1 MIRTLLGLV
10 FNRWLLLALVLLALG
25 VAIWIVGPLVAIAE
39 KRPLETESARWIT
52 IATLAALLVLTMA
65 WKRWRAGRGNAAVVN
80 QLIAA
85 PAAERA
91 APESAD
97 LQAVRQRFEQAL
109 QSLQRARFGPRGLL
123 SGWSARLG
131 GRYLYELPWYLIIGA
146 PGSGKTTALRNC
158 GLNFPLAGSAGEQAL
173 RGVGGT
179 RNCDWWFTDQAVL
192 IDTAGRFVT
201 QDSDRENDRS
211 TWAGFLALLRRARP
225 RQPLNGVLVTVSASD
240 LLTRDA
246 AARAHYAATVRERL
260 NELHEHLAI
269 RFPVYVLVTKSD
281 LLAGFMDYFA
291 PIDKEQR
298 ATPWGASFGLQQGPA
313 QALARFGPEFEAL
326 LQRLSDGL
334 IERLQGERDPQARAR
349 IYGFPGQF
357 AALRG
362 ALQEFLETAFAPSAY
377 DPETLLRGFYFISGT
392 QEGTPIDRVLGSI
405 ARSYQLERAVIAP
418 NRASGKSY
426 FLHRL
431 MGEVVFAEQ
440 GVAGTNLQ
448 WERRRRWLA
457 AGAYAA
463 IGLVTVGALS
473 AWTLSYVNNRRY
485 VDLVAG
491 RAERVRQLVQE
502 TPNRA
507 TPDLQPLLPAL
518 AATRSL
524 AGPPE
529 QLPWTQGSGLSQ
541 SRKLDGAAHR
551 AYERMLVDAVLPRIG
566 LRVEEQLRLAGAAP
580 DSQYEALKA
589 YLMLHDVQHFDAE
602 ALKAYIEADWDAQ
615 FGRSLDADQRAEL
628 SAHLDALLAQG
639 PAVSPLPE
647 DRTLVEFHR
656 NRLAGTPLPQR
667 IYQRMRQRGLGSDF
681 PEFTVARAAGSN
693 AALVFQRASGA
704 PLTKGVPGLFTY
716 DGYHRGFQKEV
727 ARVARQLADE
737 QGWVLGVATTTQDPA
752 AAVIADDRLLDDVRR
767 IYLTEYATVWQA
779 FIADVRL
786 QPMAGL
792 PQAIQTA
799 RLLSAA
805 DSPLPPLMKAM
816 SRETTLLATNGRN
829 AIEKSA
835 DSASNALKKGRK
847 ALSDL
852 LAQRKPGEGGPRIES
867 LVDDRFAGLRQ
878 FVTAPEGGKAP
889 MDEALALLA
898 EVNVLLNAVD
908 SAVKGGAAPP
918 PSPLPN
924 RLKSEAARMPEPVR
938 SMLDNLSHN
947 SGQVAQLLVRQNL
960 AQEVRAQVGEFCQQA
975 VAGRYPLDRASARDA
990 TQADFAL
997 LFGPGGKIDQLFQ
1010 QKLAPYVDTSARPW
1024 KFRTVEGVPLGVDHG
1039 TLPQFQRAQAIRET
1053 FFPAGNTPSLKLQFK
1068 PVEMDASLRQF
1079 ILDIDGQVVQ
1089 YDHGPQIPTS
1099 VQWPGPRG
1107 SMQVRVQVNPPST
1120 GSTFGA
1126 VYEGPWALLRL
1137 FDRVKIEPGSVP
1149 ERFRA
1154 TFDIEGRKAV
1164 FEVTANS
1171 VRNPFRLRELGE
1183 FACPAGL

>member
-1 MIRTLLGLV
+1 MIKKLLGLV

-39 KRPLETESARWIT
+39 RRPLETESARWIA
-52 IATLAALLVLTMA
+52 IASLGVLVVALVA

-80 QLIAA
+80 QLLAAA
-85 PAAERA
+85 PAGERA
-91 APESAD
+91 EAESAD
-97 LQAVRQRFEQAL
+97 LKAVRQRFEQAMGA
-109 QSLQRARFGPRGLL
+109 LQRARFGRGGVL
-123 SGWSARLG
+123 SGWAARLR
-131 GRYLYELPWYLIIGA
+131 GRYLYELPWYLIVGA
-146 PGSGKTTALRNC
+146 PGSGKTTALHNC
-158 GLNFPLAGSAGEQAL
+158 GLNFPLAGNGGEQAL

-201 QDSDRENDRS
+201 QDSDRENDRA
-211 TWAGFLALLRRARP
+211 TWGGFLALLRRARP

-240 LLTRDA
+240 LLARDA
-246 AARAHYAATVRERL
+246 GARAHYAATVRERL

-281 LLAGFMDYFA
+281 LLAGFVDYFA
-291 PIDKEQR
+291 TIDKEQR
-298 ATPWGASFGLQQGPA
+298 ATPWGATFPLQQAG
-313 QALARFGPEFEAL
+313 QAPGRFGPEFDAL

-334 IERLQGERDPQARAR
+334 IERLQGERDPRARAR
-349 IYGFPGQF
+349 IYGFPSQF

-362 ALQEFLETAFAPSAY
+362 ALQEFLEAAFAPSTY
-377 DPETLLRGFYFISGT
+377 EPESLLRGFYFISGT

-405 ARSYQLERAVIAP
+405 ARSYRLERAVLAP

-426 FLHRL
+426 FLNRL

-440 GVAGTNLQ
+440 GLAGTNLK

-463 IGLVTVGALS
+463 IGVLTVGTLG
-473 AWTLSYVNNRRY
+473 AWTFSYVNNRRY

-524 AGPPE
+524 AGG
-529 QLPWTQGSGLSQ
+529 QDHVPWTLGSGLYQ
-541 SRKLDGAAHR
+541 GRKLESAAHR

-566 LRVEEQLRLAGAAP
+566 LRIEEQLRLAGAAM

-589 YLMLHDVQHFDAE
+589 YLMLHDIQHFDAE
-602 ALKAYIEADWDAQ
+602 ALKAYVEADWDAQ
-615 FGRSLDADQRAEL
+615 FGRSLDPQQRAEL
-628 SAHLDALLAQG
+628 TAHLDALLAQG
-639 PAVSPLPE
+639 PAVSSLPE

-656 NRLAGTPLPQR
+656 ARLASVQLPLR
-667 IYQRMRQRGLGSDF
+667 IYQRMRHRGLGSEF
-681 PEFTVARAAGSN
+681 PEFTAVKVAGNN
-693 AALVFQRASGA
+693 AALVFQRASGL

-727 ARVARQLADE
+727 TRVTRQLADE
-737 QGWVLGVATTTQDPA
+737 QGWVLGVAATPQDPA
-752 AAVIADDRLLDDVRR
+752 AAVVASDQLLDDVRR
-767 IYLTEYATVWQA
+767 IYLNEYSTVWQA
-779 FIADVRL
+779 FVADVRL
-786 QPMAGL
+786 QPMPGL
-792 PQAIQTA
+792 PQAVQMA
-799 RLLSAA
+799 RLLSAP

-816 SRETTLLATNGRN
+816 SRETTLLAAGGRN
-829 AIEKSA
+829 VIEKGTDTA
-835 DSASNALKKGRK
+835 TDALKKGRK

-852 LAQRKPGEGGPRIES
+852 LAQRKTESGPRIEAI
-867 LVDDRFAGLRQ
+867 VDDRFAALRR

-889 MDEALALLA
+889 LDDTIALIG
-898 EVNVLLNAVD
+898 EVHVLLNAVD

-924 RLKSEAARMPEPVR
+924 RVKSEAARMPEPVR
-938 SMLDNLSHN
+938 SMLDNLSQN

-960 AQEVRAQVGEFCQQA
+960 GQEVRSQVGEFCQQA
-975 VAGRYPLDRASARDA
+975 VAGRYPLDRASGRDA

-1010 QKLAPYVDTSARPW
+1010 QKLAAYVDTSARPW
-1024 KFRTVEGVPLGVDHG
+1024 KFRTVEGIPLGADNG
-1039 TLPQFQRAQAIRET
+1039 SLPQFQRAQAIRET
-1053 FFPAGNTPSLKLQFK
+1053 FFPAGNAPSLRLQFK

-1079 ILDIDGQVVQ
+1079 ILDVDGQVVQ
-1089 YDHGPQIPTS
+1089 YDHGPQIPTT

-1126 VYEGPWALLRL
+1126 VFEGPWALLRL

-1154 TFDIEGRKAV
+1154 TFDVDGRKAV

-1171 VRNPFRLRELGE
+1171 VRNPFRLRELSD
-1183 FACPAGL
+1183 FACPTGL